1 MAEGKQSKYFET
13 AARMDEAFLELLA
26 EKDFEFIT
34 VKEICQRAGVNRS
47 TFYLHYETIG
57 DLLDECCEWMVAR
70 FQSYIPDD
78 TAAFMKRMRDCPM
91 EELDL
96 LTPQYLTPYLQF
108 IADNQ
113 RLFLTHLEHSSELP
127 VGKLYD
133 NLRARVLEPILAR
146 YGIPEHD
153 RDYYLRFSIKG
164 YMAIV
169 EEWVSHGCADSIEH
183 VVEVMQHCRRPRN

>member
-1 MAEGKQSKYFET
+1 MTNGKQSKYFET
-13 AARMDEAFLELLA
+13 AARMDEAFLELLG

-57 DLLDECCEWMVAR
+57 ELLDECCEWTVAR

-78 TAAFMKRMRDCPM
+78 TAAFMERMRSCPL

-113 RLFLTHLEHSSELP
+113 RLFMTHLEHSGDLP
-127 VGKLYD
+127 HGKLYG
-133 NLRARVLEPILAR
+133 NLRVKVLEPILTR
-146 YGIPEHD
+146 YGVPEHD

-169 EEWVSHGCADSIEH
+169 EEWLNRGCTDPIEH
-183 VVEVMQHCRRPRN
+183 VVEIMQHCRSPRS